1 MKTLLIMFMFIGFVL
16 WGVLGC
22 GGYVATTHTIT
33 PSGGIRT
40 VDRKR
45 PFAPHETS
53 QNEDSMTPFK
63 MCVNKMEA
71 GIITPETPPS
81 KKASLLVS
89 IDAYCRCNIE
99 GWKSPS
105 CMVLQNKMGYYAGYG
120 GYSGGM
126 VGGMPLG
133 ARYNAGFSLATPM
146 AVTNTS
152 PASAGNAD
160 AMTGKDREL
169 IADHEERIE
178 ALRAVAEYLYSKD
191 EAPATATTTPATPE
205 KGSQKGN
212 ESVSPEDVA
221 NPWHEE

>member
-1 MKTLLIMFMFIGFVL
+1 MKTLLIIVMFISFIL

-33 PSGGIRT
+33 PSNGGRT
-40 VDRKR
+40 VDSKR
-45 PFAPHETS
+45 PFGPHETS
-53 QNEDSMTPFK
+53 RNEDSMAPFK

-71 GIITPETPPS
+71 GIITPETPPN
-81 KKASLLVS
+81 KKASLVVS

-120 GYSGGM
+120 GM

-133 ARYNAGFSLATPM
+133 ARYGTGFSLATPM

-160 AMTGKDREL
+160 VMTGKDREMVATAL
-169 IADHEERIE
+169 GDHEERIE
-178 ALRAVAEYLYSKD
+178 ALRAVAEYLYGKD
-191 EAPATATTTPATPE
+191 EAPAPATTTPATPE

-212 ESVSPEDVA
+212 ETTVPEDVA
-221 NPWHEE
+221 NPWE

>member
-1 MKTLLIMFMFIGFVL
+1 MKTLLIIMFVL
-16 WGVLGC
+16 WGALGC

-33 PSGGIRT
+33 PSSGIRT
-40 VDRKR
+40 VDSKR
-45 PFAPHETS
+45 PFGPHETS
-53 QNEDSMTPFK
+53 RNEDSMTPFM
-63 MCVNKMEA
+63 MCINRLTK
-71 GIITPETPPS
+71 GLITPGLSDDAIASRTITIEATCGC
-81 KKASLLVS
+81 KA
-89 IDAYCRCNIE
+89 E
-99 GWKSPS
+99 GWKSS
-105 CMVLQNKMGYYAGYG
+105 DCMILQNKMGYYAGYG

-133 ARYNAGFSLATPM
+133 ARYGTGFSLATPI
-146 AVTNTS
+146 VTTNTS

-160 AMTGKDREL
+160 VMTGKDREL
-169 IADHEERIE
+169 IATALEDHEERIE